1 MTVAAFHLS
10 QVSGHTPKAR
20 GRNLGVKT
28 KRVRGA
34 AVAIQWRLEP
44 NEEMERLNS
53 FGQLPRSSC
62 RDFEQFRNEF
72 PPSVKRK
79 YINSRNQSVYSKRQ
93 AVNVGRSSR
102 VLRMLGEIYADVDK
116 ENDPGLSDDVYV
128 TESIEGNI
136 INLTEFLDS
145 EDDCR
150 SSNLGCEQ
158 SSFGRQSHR
167 HDLDLHTERNSA
179 TITLDKIFAHPEIC
193 VIPGGYDFSQ
203 IAYLFDATS
212 HNQCSVVAPP
222 GMALRDSDEET
233 ASSAL
238 SEMSVTDDL
247 CAFFDNTSNVELDAR
262 SNRNSFSSEA
272 KPPNPNLGGD
282 VDNCPDFHS
291 YIGDSFGIDSQRADD
306 EVSTG
311 KVAEASIHRESTMVT
326 MSCKRSSEMNENS
339 LISAVGNVNSQM
351 LNPVQEIEASSFERA
366 NYGPR
371 ELSKEIMNDTEI
383 HYVITSREDHG
394 AVDLPVL
401 NQGDSAE
408 DHGLDFT
415 VCEQASSSKAECF
428 FQLPTQNSSSS
439 SSSSSSEGEEEY
451 DDDQS
456 EKSLLEVT
464 NTIAAIEGLAGQT
477 PPDKC
482 LADSQPQSNSKS
494 VPDHMPDTPIRANE
508 SENDP
513 ATHLEDLTDTPLQ
526 RRSLGNF
533 TDTQLDRHKNVG
545 KLRKRLRVAQE
556 TDRANQPE
564 VESVEEF
571 QAPLQSHQ
579 ITGHQRESLDGLTDT
594 PLDQHRKSLDSLTDT
609 PLEWREDVGKLRKRL
624 RAAPGRDRTIQTE
637 APSIEEFQAPLQ
649 NHQIEHQR
657 DSLDSLTD
665 TPLERHNN
673 VGKLRKRLRVAPE
686 RDRTNQQE
694 VKSRRDAFQDM
705 DKVRKKLEQK
715 YRCKFLDTE
724 AYDDSENSDDEED
737 FIQQIED
744 EEMSQ

>member
-1 MTVAAFHLS
+1 MFEVEPILLRKKMTVAAFHLS

-20 GRNLGVKT
+20 GRNLGVKM

-62 RDFEQFRNEF
+62 RDFEQSRNEF

-79 YINSRNQSVYSKRQ
+79 YINSRNQSFYSKRQ
-93 AVNVGRSSR
+93 AANVGRSSR
-102 VLRMLGEIYADVDK
+102 VLRLLGKIHAAVDK
-116 ENDPGLSDDVYV
+116 EIEPGVSDDVHV
-128 TESIEGNI
+128 TESIKGNKI
-136 INLTEFLDS
+136 YLTEFRDS

-150 SSNLGCEQ
+150 SLNLVCEQ
-158 SSFGRQSHR
+158 SSFGCQSHR
-167 HDLDLHTERNSA
+167 RDLDFDTERSCA
-179 TITLDKIFAHPEIC
+179 TITLNKIFGHPTFSVSPE
-193 VIPGGYDFSQ
+193 GYDLSQ

-212 HNQCSVVAPP
+212 ENQCLVVAPP
-222 GMALRDSDEET
+222 GMALHDSDEET

-262 SNRNSFSSEA
+262 SNRKSFSYEA
-272 KPPNPNLGGD
+272 NSPN
-282 VDNCPDFHS
+282 
-291 YIGDSFGIDSQRADD
+291 IRDSFGIDTQRADG

-311 KVAEASIHRESTMVT
+311 KVVEASIHRESAMATMP
-326 MSCKRSSEMNENS
+326 CKRSSEMNENS
-339 LISAVGNVNSQM
+339 LISAVGIVNSRI
-351 LNPVQEIEASSFERA
+351 LSPVQEIEASSFERA

-383 HYVITSREDHG
+383 HYVITSREDHD

-415 VCEQASSSKAECF
+415 VCDQVSSSKAECF

-451 DDDQS
+451 DDDQI

-464 NTIAAIEGLAGQT
+464 NNIAAIEGIAGQT

-482 LADSQPQSNSKS
+482 FHGQPQSSKMP
-494 VPDHMPDTPIRANE
+494 VPDHMPDKPIRAKE

-513 ATHLEDLTDTPLQ
+513 TTHLEDLTDSPLQ

-533 TDTQLDRHKNVG
+533 TDTPSDRHKNDG

-556 TDRANQPE
+556 TDLTNQPE
-564 VESVEEF
+564 VESVDEF
-571 QAPLQSHQ
+571 RAPMHSHQ
-579 ITGHQRESLDGLTDT
+579 LTEHQRDSLDSLTDT
-594 PLDQHRKSLDSLTDT
+594 PLDHHRKSLDSLTDT
-609 PLEWREDVGKLRKRL
+609 PLERRKEVRKLRKRL

-637 APSIEEFQAPLQ
+637 AQSIEEFQAPLQ
-649 NHQIEHQR
+649 TDHQR
-657 DSLDSLTD
+657 ESLHSLTD

-673 VGKLRKRLRVAPE
+673 VGKLRKRLRVAPGR
-686 RDRTNQQE
+686 RDRTIQQDAR
-694 VKSRRDAFQDM
+694 SRDEFQDM
-705 DKVRKKLEQK
+705 DKMRKKLEQK

-724 AYDDSENSDDEED
+724 ACDDSENSDDEED
-737 FIQQIED
+737 IIQQIED
-744 EEMSQ
+744 EEISQ